1 MISFNG
7 DDRGAD
13 LTPQSK
19 SVTALLNA
27 WGSGDQAAGNELVEI
42 VYKELRRLAAHYLQS
57 ERPDH
62 TLQPT
67 ALVHEL
73 YLKLFSA
80 EPIEWQNRG
89 HFLAVAA
96 RQLRHIV
103 VDYARNQRAQ
113 KRGGPLGKISIEDAP
128 QIGVV
133 VDSRVV
139 DLDRALERLAQLDAR
154 AAQVV
159 EFRYFGGL
167 TESETGEALDI
178 SVATV
183 KRDWDF
189 ARSWLLKEME

>member
-1 MISFNG
+1 MKQ
-7 DDRGAD
+7 R
-13 LTPQSK
+13 
-19 SVTALLNA
+19 
-27 WGSGDQAAGNELVEI
+27 
-42 VYKELRRLAAHYLQS
+42 
-57 ERPDH
+57 ERTDH
-62 TLQPT
+62 TLQRNPIIPD
-67 ALVHEL
+67 L
-73 YLKLFSA
+73 YLKVSSA
-80 EPIEWQNRG
+80 ATIEWQNRG

-103 VDYARNQRAQ
+103 VDYASNQRAQ
-113 KRGGPLGKISIEDAP
+113 KRGGLLGKISIEDAP
-128 QIGVV
+128 QVGVA

-178 SVATV
+178 SLATV

>member
-1 MISFNG
+1 MDSQ
-7 DDRGAD
+7 
-13 LTPQSK
+13 PK
-19 SVTALLNA
+19 SVTQLLNA
-27 WGSGDQAAGNELVEI
+27 WGAGDPAAGNELIEI

-80 EPIEWQNRG
+80 EPIEWKGRG

-103 VDYARNQRAQ
+103 VDYARTQRAQ
-113 KRGGPLGKISIEDAP
+113 KRGGNHPKVSIEDVP
-128 QIGVV
+128 EIGVV
-133 VDSRVV
+133 VDSSVL
-139 DLDRALERLAQLDAR
+139 DLDQALDRLAELDPR

-159 EFRYFGGL
+159 ELRYFGGL
-167 TESETGEALDI
+167 TEAEAAKALDI
-178 SVATV
+178 SPATV
-183 KRDWDF
+183 KRDWEF
-189 ARSWLLKEME
+189 ARTWLLKEIE